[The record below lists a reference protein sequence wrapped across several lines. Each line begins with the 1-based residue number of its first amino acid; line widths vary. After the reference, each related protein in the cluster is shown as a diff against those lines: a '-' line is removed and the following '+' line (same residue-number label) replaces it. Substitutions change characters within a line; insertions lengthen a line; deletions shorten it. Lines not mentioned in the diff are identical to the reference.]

1 MTDFFPFFSAY
12 WCIILTFSS
21 VFLILW
27 LLHTIV
33 FTFLVFHFTDKVLNG
48 NLTDFH
54 FHFFFSLMHHSHV
67 PAHKTVLNIISTLH
81 VPEISVFASK
91 ISSVIQS
98 VSDSQSGFDC
108 TVIAGHFGFFDYIVV
123 DSGLLFAVFLCKTN
137 IHNIAS
143 KDLKSKWWNNNDFR
157 FFTKNSSNESMFFDS
172 TYDFRIN
179 SCSVLKKCQ
188 V

>member
-1 MTDFFPFFSAY
+1 MT
-12 WCIILTFSS
+12 SS
-21 VFLILW
+21 ENW
-27 LLHTIV
+27 
-33 FTFLVFHFTDKVLNG
+33 FTFLVFHFTKIVLNG
-48 NLTDFH
+48 NLTDFS

-67 PAHKTVLNIISTLH
+67 PAHKTVLNIISTFY

-98 VSDSQSGFDC
+98 ISDSQSGFDC
-108 TVIAGHFGFFDYIVV
+108 TVIACHFGFFDYIVV

-143 KDLKSKWWNNNDFR
+143 KDLKSKWWNNNYFK
-157 FFTKNSSNESMFFDS
+157 FFTKNSTYESMFFES
-172 TYDFRIN
+172 TYDFRMN